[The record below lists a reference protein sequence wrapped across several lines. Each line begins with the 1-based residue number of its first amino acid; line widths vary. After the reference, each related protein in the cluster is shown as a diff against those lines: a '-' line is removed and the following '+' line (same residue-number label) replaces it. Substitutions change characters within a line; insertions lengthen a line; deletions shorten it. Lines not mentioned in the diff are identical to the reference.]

1 MGLNTRPN
9 PTHAR
14 TNLAR
19 IPSPLAGSR
28 LAEADAPLKKE
39 KKEKSR
45 GRRCLGPHRSSCG
58 SSTPLY
64 NEDRG
69 WSSGSG
75 EHGCL
80 LLRSL
85 LLPHQAR
92 PSPPGPQQPPKLSS
106 PSAPRYQVL
115 LVSITLCR
123 RRAVGESP
131 PPTSL
136 RVRVGRPVQGLRG
149 KYFVYQQ
156 LGIAYLFAS

>member
-1 MGLNTRPN
+1 MGLNTRPS
-9 PTHAR
+9 PAQHTHAQIFAS
-14 TNLAR
+14 TPTIIA
-19 IPSPLAGSR
+19 LAGAAASDSDGR
-28 LAEADAPLKKE
+28 LEL
-39 KKEKSR
+39 S
-45 GRRCLGPHRSSCG
+45 GG

-75 EHGCL
+75 QHGCL

-106 PSAPRYQVL
+106 PSAPFCYPVSSA
-115 LVSITLCR
+115 SITLCR
-123 RRAVGESP
+123 RRRRRLAVGESP

-149 KYFVYQQ
+149 KY
-156 LGIAYLFAS
+156 